1 MKINL
6 AGYNVDTEIL
16 EKIPSRYKKFLTP
29 ESLSCAYARISR
41 YDLPVD
47 KLRKIALKEIEKA
60 RETNRRVIFEMGHSS
75 VAEHSIFNIDIIK
88 ISRLAVEEVEHFRLA
103 SYTERSQRYVKLKEG
118 FFIPQEIKNT
128 KIGERYKKIVR
139 KLFATYE
146 DFIKKGIPKED
157 ARYLLPLATYT
168 QLGMTINARSL
179 EYMLRKFSA
188 SALSEIK
195 ELGKKIFNKVKK
207 IAPSLLRYYQATD
220 YELKTKEELKS
231 FLEKF
236 PQFKNVREEVE
247 DIRLIAY
254 YNNDLIPKALLYPY
268 LSNSFVKSLS
278 LSPKEKEAIVKKSL
292 EYLEF
297 YDSVP
302 REFELG
308 FLVFEV
314 VISAAAF
321 AQLKRHR
328 LMTLISQYY
337 NPELKFTIPPSV
349 IDKNLEKEFRKK
361 MKEVEELFYSLK
373 EKLGIEKAQYILT
386 NAHRK
391 RILIGLNP
399 RELYHIS
406 RLREDKEAQWEIREI
421 TQKMSNLAKQK
432 MPEVF
437 LLLGGKDRYPE
448 IYYSIYHKYPK
459 SKENR

>member
-1 MKINL
+1 MKVNL
-6 AGYNVDTEIL
+6 AGYNVDTKIL
-16 EKIPSRYKKFLTP
+16 KKIPSQYKKFLTP

-41 YDLPVD
+41 YDLPID
-47 KLRKIALKEIEKA
+47 KLREIALKEIEKA
-60 RETNRRVIFEMGHSS
+60 RKTNQRVIFEMGHSS
-75 VAEHSIFNIDIIK
+75 IAEHSVFNIDIIN

-103 SYTERSQRYVKLKEG
+103 SYTEKSQRYVRLKEG

-128 KIGERYKKIVR
+128 KMEKRYKKIIK
-139 KLFATYE
+139 KLFNTYK
-146 DFIKKGIPKED
+146 DFIQKGIAKED

-188 SALSEIK
+188 SPLLEVK
-195 ELGKKIFNKVKK
+195 KLGKKIFNKVKK

-220 YELKTKEELKS
+220 YELKAKEELKS
-231 FLEKF
+231 FSKKNF
-236 PQFKNVREEVE
+236 QFRNIEEEIENVRLV
-247 DIRLIAY
+247 AY
-254 YNNDLIPKALLYPY
+254 YHNDLIPKALFYSY
-268 LSNSFVKSLS
+268 FDGSFPQNLS
-278 LSPKEKEAIVKKSL
+278 LSIEEKEAIIKKSL

-297 YDSVP
+297 YNAVP

-308 FLVFEV
+308 FLVFEI

-337 NPELKFTIPPSV
+337 NPKLKFTIPPS
-349 IDKNLEKEFRKK
+349 IIEKNLEKEF
-361 MKEVEELFYSLK
+361 KENIEEAEELFYSLK
-373 EKLGIEKAQYILT
+373 EKLEIEEAQYILT

-391 RILIGLNP
+391 RVLIGLNP

-421 TQKMSNLAKQK
+421 VQKMSNLAKQK

-437 LLLGGKDRYPE
+437 LLIGGKDKYRE
-448 IYYSIYHKYPK
+448 IYYSIYNKYPQF
-459 SKENR
+459 